1 MKIKAYG
8 KVNISLDVVGKREDG
23 YHLLSMIM
31 QNIDLYDEIEV
42 EKQECG
48 IILECNKSYVPV
60 DNRNLAYKAAE
71 IFKERYDIV
80 DGVKINI
87 EKNIPVSAGL
97 AGGSTDAA
105 AVLKVMNK
113 LFNVNATEEELMELG
128 LKLGADIPYCIHG
141 GTALCEGIGEI
152 ITPIKPFRDKI
163 VVLVKP
169 AFGVST
175 KEVYKNFNL
184 EKVKQHPKTAEI
196 INAIEND
203 DLNFVASN
211 MKNLLENVTLRKH
224 KILIKIK
231 EEMNACGAIN
241 SMMSGSGPTVFGLF
255 ETKAA
260 ARKAQDRIRRK
271 ALAKQVYV
279 TNVHGAGRN

>member
-196 INAIEND
+196 INAIENYD
-203 DLNFVASN
+203 FNFVASN

-241 SMMSGSGPTVFGLF
+241 SMMSGSGPTVFAFFDDML
-255 ETKAA
+255 
-260 ARKAQDRIRRK
+260 KAQRCYEKMKENHREVFLTRTI
-271 ALAKQVYV
+271 
-279 TNVHGAGRN
+279 

>member
-241 SMMSGSGPTVFGLF
+241 SMMSGSGPTIFAFFDDML
-255 ETKAA
+255 
-260 ARKAQDRIRRK
+260 KAQRCFEKMKKKYSDVFITRTI
-271 ALAKQVYV
+271 
-279 TNVHGAGRN
+279 

>member
-152 ITPIKPFRDKI
+152 ITPIKPFRDNI

-241 SMMSGSGPTVFGLF
+241 SMMSGSGPTVFAFFDDML
-255 ETKAA
+255 
-260 ARKAQDRIRRK
+260 KAQRCFEKMKKKYSDVFITRTI
-271 ALAKQVYV
+271 
-279 TNVHGAGRN
+279 

>member
-169 AFGVST
+169 SFGVST
-175 KEVYKNFNL
+175 KEVYKAFDL
-184 EKVKQHPKTAEI
+184 SKIVFHPRTDDI
-196 INAIEND
+196 IKAMEND
-203 DLNFVASN
+203 DIDFVANN

-224 KILIKIK
+224 RVILNIK
-231 EEMNACGAIN
+231 EAMKSYG
-241 SMMSGSGPTVFGLF
+241 SLGTMMSGSGPTVFAFFDDML
-255 ETKAA
+255 
-260 ARKAQDRIRRK
+260 KAQRCFEKMKKKYSDVFITRTI
-271 ALAKQVYV
+271 
-279 TNVHGAGRN
+279 